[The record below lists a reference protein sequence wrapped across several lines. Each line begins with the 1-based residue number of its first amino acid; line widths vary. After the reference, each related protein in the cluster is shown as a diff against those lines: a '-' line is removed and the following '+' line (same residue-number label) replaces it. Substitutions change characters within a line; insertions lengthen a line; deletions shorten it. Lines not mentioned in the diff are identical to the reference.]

1 MKKKEKKKEE
11 SKKEGKE
18 EDTLAL
24 CANGLSF
31 SEI

>member
-18 EDTLAL
+18 EDILAL

>member
-1 MKKKEKKKEE
+1 MKKKEKRKEE
-11 SKKEGKE
+11 SKKE
-18 EDTLAL
+18 DMLAL